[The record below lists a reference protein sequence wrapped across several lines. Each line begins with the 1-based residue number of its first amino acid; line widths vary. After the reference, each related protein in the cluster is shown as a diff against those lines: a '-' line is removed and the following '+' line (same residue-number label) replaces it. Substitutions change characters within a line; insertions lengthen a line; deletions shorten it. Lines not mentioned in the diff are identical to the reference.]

1 MTGNHAWRWKKLAFA
16 AFLAGTA
23 AAGSL
28 GPAMA
33 QTKPEGEMKFALYVT
48 IAPAWF
54 DPGEAQP
61 GFFTPFWMLVA
72 LHDALVRPMPGKQ
85 MAPALAESWT
95 ESPDKL
101 TYEFKLRQGLNFITA
116 TRSRPRM
123 SYSAS
128 TARRARSCTRR

>member
-1 MTGNHAWRWKKLAFA
+1 MRGGWKKRAFA
-16 AFLAGTA
+16 AFLVGTA
-23 AAGSL
+23 TVGSL
-28 GPAMA
+28 GSGLA

-72 LHDALVRPMPGKQ
+72 LHDALVRPMPGQ
-85 MAPALAESWT
+85 NMAHALAEAWS

-101 TYEFKLRQGLNFITA
+101 SYEFKLRQGLKFHNGDPFT
-116 TRSRPRM
+116 SEDVVF
-123 SYSAS
+123 SF
-128 TARRARSCTRR
+128 

>member
-1 MTGNHAWRWKKLAFA
+1 
-16 AFLAGTA
+16 
-23 AAGSL
+23 
-28 GPAMA
+28 
-33 QTKPEGEMKFALYVT
+33 MKFALYVT

-85 MAPALAESWT
+85 HGARLAESWT

-101 TYEFKLRQGLNFITA
+101 SYEFKLRQGLKFHNGDPFTVRGCRIQLQPREGRAAAREGEGGRRGRSA
-116 TRSRPRM
+116 TRC
-123 SYSAS
+123 AL
-128 TARRARSCTRR
+128 SCTSRGPIS